1 VLVLSNMPATLAL
14 DIHDGLRRTGFQPTP
29 PMSTYLLA
37 IAAGHMVG
45 VSGQVRGAVMPR
57 TVAMAPD
64 LDAKHD
70 ARRWPRPFHVTQ
82 NLFEPHRQTCSC

>member
-1 VLVLSNMPATLAL
+1 MLSNMPAMYAL

-45 VSGQVRGAVMPR
+45 VSGQVCGDVLPRAIVMSPALEAKR
-57 TVAMAPD
+57 STVNVGIYPSM
-64 LDAKHD
+64 
-70 ARRWPRPFHVTQ
+70 
-82 NLFEPHRQTCSC
+82 